1 MHIVGPN
8 DDYDEEEEEK
18 ENIDSEYDE
27 MVVPEEVI
35 QKRLTIEKQK
45 ENEI

>member
-1 MHIVGPN
+1 LHIVGPN

-35 QKRLTIEKQK
+35 QKRLTIEK
-45 ENEI
+45 

>member
-35 QKRLTIEKQK
+35 QKRLTIEK
-45 ENEI
+45 